1 MADGDSA
8 GGASG
13 GIAGGV
19 GESEKREAGG
29 DGLLSGSGV
38 GWGEGGFGGGGG
50 AELKDYGSGGLGLS
64 GSMVEDTRKL
74 SGGADGIRTRVW
86 SLKGTCPRP
95 LDDSAHEGQ
104 NSSNSHALAKAKVE
118 FI

>member
-8 GGASG
+8 GGTSG

-19 GESEKREAGG
+19 GEGEKREAGG
-29 DGLLSGSGV
+29 DGLLSGGGV
-38 GWGEGGFGGGGG
+38 GWGEGGFGGSGG
-50 AELKDYGSGGLGLS
+50 AEFKDYGSVGLGLS
-64 GSMVEDTRKL
+64 GVVVEDTWEV

-104 NSSNSHALAKAKVE
+104 NSSNSHALAKAKVR

>member
-13 GIAGGV
+13 GIEVGV
-19 GESEKREAGG
+19 GEGEKREAGG
-29 DGLLSGSGV
+29 DGLLSGGGV

-50 AELKDYGSGGLGLS
+50 TELKDYGSVGLDFGGG
-64 GSMVEDTRKL
+64 MVEDAWEV
-74 SGGADGIRTRVW
+74 SGADGIRTRVW

>member
-8 GGASG
+8 GGTSR
-13 GIAGGV
+13 GIAGGF
-19 GESEKREAGG
+19 GEGEKREAGG
-29 DGLLSGSGV
+29 DGLLSGGGV
-38 GWGEGGFGGGGG
+38 GWGEGGVGGGGG
-50 AELKDYGSGGLGLS
+50 AEFKDYGSVRLGLG
-64 GSMVEDTRKL
+64 GSMVKGTGEV
-74 SGGADGIRTRVW
+74 SGADGIRTRVW